1 MKRMRK
7 SVDDAMTY
15 VSSSRK
21 HIGSETGEYA
31 YTVWFDGSV
40 VIDAASADELRELV
54 SCMQAALKETEEGGV
69 R

>member
-1 MKRMRK
+1 MKRVRK

-31 YTVWFDGSV
+31 YTVWFEGSA
-40 VIDAASADELRELV
+40 VIDTASADDLRELA
-54 SCMQAALKETEEGGV
+54 SCIQAALKETEKGGEQ
-69 R
+69 